1 MNYETNLLKQQIVIL
16 KQDLDRGHSKFIET
30 SLEVKLLQSELL
42 ARELDYAKMKA
53 RPAYSDKIRES
64 ELIVCKAE
72 ISKMKIKN
80 SKMIEVYERALELDM
95 KLKTKFVCE
104 QIVYFFFV
112 ILSVTVIY
120 VQYVN

>member
-1 MNYETNLLKQQIVIL
+1 
-16 KQDLDRGHSKFIET
+16 
-30 SLEVKLLQSELL
+30 
-42 ARELDYAKMKA
+42 MKT
-53 RPAYSDKIRES
+53 RPVYSDTIRES

-112 ILSVTVIY
+112 ILSATVIY